1 MREGGRSMAIWDDVV
16 PEQDMAVYRAAGYGR
31 VQGFGERPALLIIDV
46 NYAFVGH
53 TPQPILESIKVWRN
67 SCGERGWETVGRIRR
82 LLEASR
88 TARIPVIY
96 TTSDVAGDVR
106 GIRPGKSYRPGEQV
120 RLPDFPYGPS
130 DIVGEIAPRDG
141 ELLLRKQR
149 ASAFF
154 GTTLVS
160 YLIQRQIDT
169 LLVAGATT
177 SGCVRASVV
186 DAQAYNFR
194 VGIVEE
200 CVFDRW
206 EISHKIALFDLHA
219 KYADVITL
227 QQALDYLTVPAPL
240 PAEVQGRG

>member
-46 NYAFVGH
+46 NYGFIGH
-53 TPQPILESIKVWRN
+53 KPQPILESVKVWRN
-67 SCGERGWETVGRIRR
+67 SCGEGGWEAVGRIRR

-88 TARIPVIY
+88 AARIPVIY
-96 TTSDVAGDVR
+96 TTSDQADDVR
-106 GIRPGKSYRPGEQV
+106 GIRPGKSFRPAEQV

-130 DIVGEIAPRDG
+130 DIVREIAPRQG
-141 ELLLRKQR
+141 ELLIRKQR

-160 YLIQRQIDT
+160 HLIQYRIDT
-169 LLVAGATT
+169 LLVAGTTT

-194 VGIVEE
+194 VSIVED

-206 EISHKIALFDLHA
+206 EISHKVALFDLHA

-227 QQALDYLTVPAPL
+227 KEALDYLASRASL
-240 PAEVQGRG
+240 PEEVQDRR